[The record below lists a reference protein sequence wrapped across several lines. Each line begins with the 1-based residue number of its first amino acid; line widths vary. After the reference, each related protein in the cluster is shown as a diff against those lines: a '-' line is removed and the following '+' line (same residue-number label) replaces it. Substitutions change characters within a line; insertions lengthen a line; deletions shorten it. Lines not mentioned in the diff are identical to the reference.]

1 MPEIHRPESID
12 LHEKSSFLP
21 IPCPYANKSCTR
33 VARRIAFSS
42 SFDILRARF
51 LFKLFFNL
59 FFSPSPSSF
68 FSFISQFILRNTI
81 SLSHFSEKRIVSSPW
96 RKLLLDYFL
105 FFFFLIGIWVFYTI
119 LIVLGSVKLIRL
131 IFDIKSKSIIM
142 KQTEHFLSNLILTL
156 SANLIIP
163 LPPSLRLMKLSRNY
177 ESNTVAVVS
186 LLCNYWDITDSRNF
200 HAEMKSRNLAARN
213 SSAMIGGDPSNRK
226 GFQRLCTRWARKTQ
240 TWRRLLCS
248 SGKLRV
254 RTWNVPCKIANI
266 VARFHCFLLITD

>member
-12 LHEKSSFLP
+12 LHEKSSFLL

-51 LFKLFFNL
+51 LFKLFFNV
-59 FFSPSPSSF
+59 FF
-68 FSFISQFILRNTI
+68 
-81 SLSHFSEKRIVSSPW
+81 SLSHFPEKRIVSSPR
-96 RKLLLDYFL
+96 RKLLLDYFS
-105 FFFFLIGIWVFYTI
+105 FFFNWNLNISI

-163 LPPSLRLMKLSRNY
+163 LSPSLRPMKLSRNY

-226 GFQRLCTRWARKTQ
+226 GFQRLCTR
-240 TWRRLLCS
+240 
-248 SGKLRV
+248 
-254 RTWNVPCKIANI
+254 
-266 VARFHCFLLITD
+266 

>member
-1 MPEIHRPESID
+1 MPINRARVSLDGSLSRVVSIYCVLVSFLSYFLIYFFLPLLLHFFPLFHNLFYETRSLSLTSQKKGSFP
-12 LHEKSSFLP
+12 LHEGNYYW
-21 IPCPYANKSCTR
+21 I
-33 VARRIAFSS
+33 I
-42 SFDILRARF
+42 
-51 LFKLFFNL
+51 FF
-59 FFSPSPSSF
+59 
-68 FSFISQFILRNTI
+68 
-81 SLSHFSEKRIVSSPW
+81 
-96 RKLLLDYFL
+96 

-266 VARFHCFLLITD
+266 VARFHCFLFITD

>member
-12 LHEKSSFLP
+12 LHEKSSFLL

-81 SLSHFSEKRIVSSPW
+81 SLSHFPEKRIVSSPR
-96 RKLLLDYFL
+96 RKLLLDYFS
-105 FFFFLIGIWVFYTI
+105 FFFNWNLNISI

-163 LPPSLRLMKLSRNY
+163 LSPSLRPMKLSRNY

-226 GFQRLCTRWARKTQ
+226 GFQRLCTR
-240 TWRRLLCS
+240 
-248 SGKLRV
+248 
-254 RTWNVPCKIANI
+254 
-266 VARFHCFLLITD
+266 

>member
-1 MPEIHRPESID
+1 MPINRARVSLDGSLSRVVSIYCV
-12 LHEKSSFLP
+12 LVSFLS
-21 IPCPYANKSCTR
+21 Y
-33 VARRIAFSS
+33 
-42 SFDILRARF
+42 F
-51 LFKLFFNL
+51 LMYFFL
-59 FFSPSPSSF
+59 PPPLSSF

-81 SLSHFSEKRIVSSPW
+81 SLSHFPEKRIVSSPR
-96 RKLLLDYFL
+96 RKLLLDYFS
-105 FFFFLIGIWVFYTI
+105 FFFNWNLNISI

-163 LPPSLRLMKLSRNY
+163 LSPSLRPMKLSRNY

-226 GFQRLCTRWARKTQ
+226 GFQRLCTR
-240 TWRRLLCS
+240 
-248 SGKLRV
+248 
-254 RTWNVPCKIANI
+254 
-266 VARFHCFLLITD
+266 

>member
-1 MPEIHRPESID
+1 MPINRARVSLDGSLSRVVSIYCV
-12 LHEKSSFLP
+12 LVSFL
-21 IPCPYANKSCTR
+21 
-33 VARRIAFSS
+33 
-42 SFDILRARF
+42 
-51 LFKLFFNL
+51 
-59 FFSPSPSSF
+59 SF
-68 FSFISQFILRNTI
+68 FLIYFFLPPPPFFIFFLYFTI
-81 SLSHFSEKRIVSSPW
+81 YFTKHDLSLSHFPEKRIVSSPR
-96 RKLLLDYFL
+96 RKLLLDYFS
-105 FFFFLIGIWVFYTI
+105 FFFNWNLSISI

-163 LPPSLRLMKLSRNY
+163 LSPSLRPMKLSRNY

-226 GFQRLCTRWARKTQ
+226 GFQRLCTR
-240 TWRRLLCS
+240 
-248 SGKLRV
+248 
-254 RTWNVPCKIANI
+254 
-266 VARFHCFLLITD
+266 